1 LDAEQTARLGLAIK
15 GDDKARFL
23 YVMFRT
29 RVGERDWPGALVIA
43 NEALDKFPKSNA
55 GYLLK
60 GEYFGGIGDFEKSA
74 TFLERSREIVSNSEV
89 NNHLVIAYY
98 NTNRYKD
105 AVSAFEQSARIDDT
119 SMFDINTVLA
129 AAAAYYEI
137 GNRRASL
144 ELLEKHAGVVPESR
158 HDPLFI
164 KMHNILMNGKEK

>member
-1 LDAEQTARLGLAIK
+1 LAIK
-15 GDDKARFL
+15 GAAKARFL
-23 YVMFRT
+23 YVIFRA
-29 RVGERDWPGALVIA
+29 RAGEGDWPGALVIA

-74 TFLERSREIVSNSEV
+74 IYLEKSRDITSTSEA

-98 NTNRYKD
+98 NTNRYED

-119 SMFDINTVLA
+119 SMSDTNTVLA
-129 AAAAYYEI
+129 AAASYYEI
-137 GNRRASL
+137 GNRSASL

-158 HDPLFI
+158 HNPLFI
-164 KMHNILMNGKEK
+164 KMYNILTTNKK